1 MNEEQIGLPVAAVK
15 RRRRGNFA
23 RRLWTATGGAS
34 AAVFA
39 LALPV
44 LIGFG
49 ALAIDVGVW
58 SMKSRQAQGAADQAA
73 FSAAVADS
81 AGSDGTPEALAV
93 AADMG
98 FVDGI
103 DDVDIIVS
111 NPPTSGKYA
120 GSNSFWEVTIQ
131 QPQGLGLA
139 ALFLSDAPNVI
150 ARAVAGT
157 GAGGSCFIALSSNA
171 DNAIWFQENAQMLNP
186 ECGLYSNSS
195 SSSSVRCDNNC
206 EIEGSLYMAGDAN
219 IKNNG
224 VVGGNINSDQPPFAD
239 PYANVP
245 KTIPPGLPCQPRLTT
260 GGRYMPGR
268 YCSGVDLPNN
278 VNGVQQIID
287 LDPGVYYIEDRFLLT
302 NNFTIRGTGVTL
314 VFSVPDKNKFNIGN
328 NNTIQLTAPTSGPYA
343 GVAMMSIAGTY
354 TVTFENNTA
363 AKIQGA
369 LYFPNQELRMRNN
382 LDSTL
387 CTQLVALTIQ
397 LFQNA
402 TTENNCPGFGLRGI
416 DAGKIALVE

>member
-15 RRRRGNFA
+15 GRRRGNFA
-23 RRLWTATGGAS
+23 GRLWTATGGAS

-73 FSAAVADS
+73 YSAAVADS
-81 AGSDGTPEALAV
+81 AGSAGTAEARAI

-98 FVDGI
+98 FTHGTGGVT
-103 DDVDIIVS
+103 VTVS
-111 NPPTSGKYA
+111 NPPATGSYA
-120 GSNSFWEVTIQ
+120 GNANFWQVTIQ
-131 QPQGLGLA
+131 QPQSLGLA
-139 ALFLSDAPNVI
+139 ALFLSDAPTVV

-157 GAGGSCFIALSSNA
+157 GGGGSCFIALSPTA
-171 DNAIWFQENAQMLNP
+171 TNAIWFQENALMQN
-186 ECGLYSNSS
+186 ERCGLYSNSTS
-195 SSSSVRCDNNC
+195 SSAIRCDANC
-206 EIEGSLYMAGDAN
+206 EIDGSLYAAGEVNIRNQGAAN
-219 IKNNG
+219 G
-224 VVGGNINSDQPPFAD
+224 SINEDQPQFTD
-239 PYANVP
+239 PYADVP
-245 KTIPPGLPCQPRLTT
+245 RTIPSGLPCRPQITT
-260 GGRYMPGR
+260 GGRYVPGR
-268 YCSGVDLPNN
+268 YCSGLSLPNN
-278 VNGVQQIID
+278 VSGVQQVID
-287 LDPGVYYIEDRFLLT
+287 FDPGVYYFEDRFLLT

-314 VFSVPDKNKFNIGN
+314 VFSITQANRFSIGN
-328 NNTIQLTAPTSGPYA
+328 NNILQLTAPTSGTYA
-343 GVAMMSIAGTY
+343 GIAMMSLAGSY
-354 TVTFENNTA
+354 PVTFENNTTA
-363 AKIQGA
+363 EIQGA

-382 LDSTL
+382 LDSTR

-402 TTENNCPGFGLRGI
+402 TTENNCPGSGIRGI